1 MDATQRAAQAWSCGA
16 AVTAAVLA
24 RTAYLASEPTRAITE
39 TPDDAFY
46 YLRLAN
52 NFVRLGHWTF
62 DGESATSGFH
72 LLHGY
77 LLALANL
84 VLGDRGLEWI
94 TMLVVVS
101 VFASLCFG
109 LVTVLLVRVAQ
120 HRLSVA
126 AGWWVPAVMLSPIAL
141 GVSTMMMESHLVVL
155 AGAAVVYATAV
166 GGWTVRWGRVG
177 LVGLGVIAA
186 TTRIDFALLPVVAWL
201 AHQLHARTDP
211 EGARRALLVAIG
223 AVAGFVVTV
232 GHTFVVSGT
241 PLPTSVT
248 TKLTWS
254 AARPIAF
261 FQLLQAFDLALLAL
275 VLVAA
280 ISALRQGREF
290 WLTSEPVTLGSVLAM
305 LGYAAFYATATAGA
319 GLWYVASLVVPIAV
333 ILASVG
339 KQVADRW
346 GARAAAAVAVV
357 ASLGCLTPGVA
368 GLQTMTWPWHVSL
381 LHAAQS
387 LRDDSSIEHLGA
399 WNAGI
404 LSVISGKT
412 VTNLDGL
419 VDDRAA
425 RAASGQA
432 KFDYLRERGIDDL
445 ADAAHHVNDG
455 VTNAD
460 TPIARCYLPVRMLS
474 AADDPPSSNGP
485 VWLFTYQPGCS

>member
-1 MDATQRAAQAWSCGA
+1 
-16 AVTAAVLA
+16 
-24 RTAYLASEPTRAITE
+24 
-39 TPDDAFY
+39 
-46 YLRLAN
+46 
-52 NFVRLGHWTF
+52 
-62 DGESATSGFH
+62 
-72 LLHGY
+72 
-77 LLALANL
+77 
-84 VLGDRGLEWI
+84 
-94 TMLVVVS
+94 
-101 VFASLCFG
+101 
-109 LVTVLLVRVAQ
+109 
-120 HRLSVA
+120 
-126 AGWWVPAVMLSPIAL
+126 
-141 GVSTMMMESHLVVL
+141 
-155 AGAAVVYATAV
+155 
-166 GGWTVRWGRVG
+166 
-177 LVGLGVIAA
+177 
-186 TTRIDFALLPVVAWL
+186 
-201 AHQLHARTDP
+201 
-211 EGARRALLVAIG
+211 
-223 AVAGFVVTV
+223 

-280 ISALRQGREF
+280 ISALRQGRAF

-305 LGYAAFYATATAGA
+305 LGSAAFYATATAGA

-346 GARAAAAVAVV
+346 SARAAAAVAVV

-399 WNAGI
+399 WDAGI

-432 KFDYLRERGIDDL
+432 K
-445 ADAAHHVNDG
+445 
-455 VTNAD
+455 
-460 TPIARCYLPVRMLS
+460 
-474 AADDPPSSNGP
+474 
-485 VWLFTYQPGCS
+485 